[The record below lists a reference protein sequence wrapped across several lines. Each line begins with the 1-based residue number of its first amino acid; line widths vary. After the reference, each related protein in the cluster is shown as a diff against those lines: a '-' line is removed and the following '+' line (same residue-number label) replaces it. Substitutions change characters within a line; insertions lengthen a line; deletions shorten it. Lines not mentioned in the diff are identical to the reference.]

1 MKAEIHRSDQ
11 RARASYGWL
20 EIRYSFSF
28 ADYFNPVRER
38 FGVVRVL
45 NEVSISGGH
54 ATAPHTHA
62 NMEII
67 TIPLKGGLEQVDAN
81 GNRDMVREG
90 EVQLLSAGTGITV
103 SEANL
108 SSGEPC
114 IFLQI
119 WIFPETKHTNP
130 EICKLAFDSSVRKN
144 IPRLIISPE
153 KKSSDL
159 CIRQQAWMYI
169 LDMDKG
175 SGLDYQLNHTG
186 NGLMVFVIEG
196 EVNVSG
202 EQLHRRDSFEI
213 WGADQL
219 TVEAREDARLLLIEV
234 PAD

>member
-1 MKAEIHRSDQ
+1 MKVEIHRSDQ

-20 EIRYSFSF
+20 EARYSFSF

-45 NEVSISGGH
+45 NEVSLSGGH

-67 TIPLKGGLEQVDAN
+67 TIPLKGDLEQLDAN
-81 GNRDMVREG
+81 GNRDLIREG

-114 IFLQI
+114 SFLQI
-119 WIFPETKHTNP
+119 WIFPETKQTNP
-130 EICKLAFDSSVRKN
+130 GISKLAFESSIRKN
-144 IPRLIISPE
+144 IPQLIVSPE
-153 KKSSDL
+153 EKSSVL
-159 CIRQQAWMYI
+159 RIRQQAWMYI

-175 SGLDYQLNHTG
+175 SGLDYQLNRTG

-196 EVNVSG
+196 AVELAG
-202 EQLHRRDSFEI
+202 EQLYRRDSFEM
-213 WGADQL
+213 WDADRV
-219 TVEAREDARLLLIEV
+219 TVEAREEARLLLIEV

>member
-1 MKAEIHRSDQ
+1 MKVEIHRSDQ

-20 EIRYSFSF
+20 EARYSFSF

-45 NEVSISGGH
+45 NEASISVGH

-67 TIPLKGGLEQVDAN
+67 TIPLKGDLEQLNAN
-81 GNRDMVREG
+81 GNRDLIREG

-114 IFLQI
+114 SFMQI

-130 EICKLAFDSSVRKN
+130 EVSKLAFDASVREN
-144 IPRLIISPE
+144 IPLLIVSPE
-153 KKSSDL
+153 KKSSVL
-159 CIRQQAWMYI
+159 RIRQQAWMYI

-175 SGLDYQLNHTG
+175 SGLDYQLNRAGH
-186 NGLMVFVIEG
+186 GLLVFVIEG
-196 EVNVSG
+196 QVNVAG
-202 EQLHRRDSFEI
+202 GQLHRRDSFEM
-213 WGADQL
+213 WGADQV
-219 TVEAREDARLLLIEV
+219 TVVAREEARLLLIEV
-234 PAD
+234 PED